1 MNRTTAPTRC
11 VYFHIDPQPFDRQ
24 HLHLPMQFL
33 LLADDRPARRMHR
46 LYGGFATER
55 IPLDSGEHTL
65 TLRLPDGTALRSLR
79 LPADEHNYMITLSES
94 DGFTVKQAGPMA
106 PIAPTADIDRMAAL
120 LTGKLMRSLNP
131 ASPFC
136 HLYKALTER
145 DLDYLWFEF
154 WETAILTRF
163 MPKSGHIP
171 DLKRDFDL
179 ADRYPAGAALT
190 FAQTLE
196 LEAKMEQALRAHPA
210 MEQLEF
216 FRNENGFLC
225 ARAK

>member
-1 MNRTTAPTRC
+1 MNRTTKPTRC

-24 HLHLPMQFL
+24 HMNLPMQFL
-33 LLADDRPARRMHR
+33 LQADHRPVRRIHR
-46 LYGGFATER
+46 LYGGLATER
-55 IPLDSGEHTL
+55 ILLDSSEHLL
-65 TLRLPDGTALRSLR
+65 TLRLPDSTPLRSLR
-79 LPADEHNYMITLSES
+79 LPADDYSYMITLSEA

-106 PIAPTADIDRMAAL
+106 PKAGAADLDRIAAML
-120 LTGKLMRSLNP
+120 NGKLMRTLNP

-136 HLYKALTER
+136 HLYKDLQER

-154 WETAILTRF
+154 WETALLIRF

-171 DLKRDFDL
+171 DLKKDFDM
-179 ADRYPAGAALT
+179 ADHYPGGAVLS
-190 FAQTLE
+190 FRQTLE
-196 LEAKMEQALRAHPA
+196 LEARMEQTLQANEA
-210 MEQLEF
+210 MAELEF

>member
-1 MNRTTAPTRC
+1 MNHLTPTRC
-11 VYFHIDPQPFDRQ
+11 VYFHIDPQPFDRE

-33 LLADDRPARRMHR
+33 LLADHRPVRHMHR

-55 IPLDSGEHTL
+55 VLLDSGEHTL

-79 LPADEHNYMITLSES
+79 LPADDYNYMITLSEPN
-94 DGFTVKQAGPMA
+94 GFTIKQAGPMA
-106 PIAPTADIDRMAAL
+106 PVAPTADIDRLTSL
-120 LTGKLMRSLNP
+120 LTGKLMRSLNS

-136 HLYKALTER
+136 HLYKDLTER

-171 DLKRDFDL
+171 DLKKDFDL
-179 ADRYPAGAALT
+179 ADRYPNNIALP
-190 FAQTLE
+190 FAQTVE
-196 LEAKMEQALRAHPA
+196 LEARMEQALRENPA
-210 MEQLEF
+210 MEKLEF
-216 FRNENGFLC
+216 FRNENGFLSV
-225 ARAK
+225 RAK

>member
-1 MNRTTAPTRC
+1 MNHLTSTRC

-33 LLADDRPARRMHR
+33 LQADTRPTRKMHR

-55 IPLDSGEHTL
+55 ILLDGSEHTL

-79 LPADEHNYMITLSES
+79 LPADGYNYMITLSEP
-94 DGFTVKQAGPMA
+94 DGFNVKQAGPMA
-106 PIAPTADIDRMAAL
+106 PTAPTADIEKLSVL

-131 ASPFC
+131 VSPIC
-136 HLYKALTER
+136 HLYKDLTER

-154 WETAILTRF
+154 WETAVLTRF

-171 DLKRDFDL
+171 DLKKDFDL
-179 ADRYPAGAALT
+179 ADRYPANAVLT
-190 FAQTLE
+190 FAQTME
-196 LEAKMEQALRAHPA
+196 LEARMEQALQANEA
-210 MEQLEF
+210 MKDLEF
-216 FRNENGFLC
+216 FRNENGFLSV
-225 ARAK
+225 RAK

>member
-1 MNRTTAPTRC
+1 MNRMTTPTRC

-24 HLHLPMQFL
+24 HMNLPMQFL
-33 LLADDRPARRMHR
+33 LQADHRPARRIHR

-55 IPLDSGEHTL
+55 ILMDSEEHLL

-79 LPADEHNYMITLSES
+79 LPADDYSYMITLSEP
-94 DGFTVKQAGPMA
+94 DGFAIKQAGPMA
-106 PIAPTADIDRMAAL
+106 PLQSPADLEKVTQLVI
-120 LTGKLMRSLNP
+120 GKLMRSLNP

-136 HLYKALTER
+136 HLYKDLTER

-154 WETAILTRF
+154 WETAMLIRF

-171 DLKRDFDL
+171 DLKKDFDM
-179 ADRYPAGAALT
+179 ADRYPGGMALS
-190 FAQTLE
+190 FPQTME
-196 LEAKMEQALRAHPA
+196 LETRMEQALKSNPA

-225 ARAK
+225 AKAK

>member
-1 MNRTTAPTRC
+1 MNHLTPTRC

-33 LLADDRPARRMHR
+33 LLADDRPVRRMHR

-55 IPLDSGEHTL
+55 ILMDSNEHTL
-65 TLRLPDGTALRSLR
+65 TLRLPDGTPLRSLR
-79 LPADEHNYMITLSES
+79 LPGDEYNYMITLSES
-94 DGFTVKQAGPMA
+94 NDFTIKQAGPMA
-106 PIAPTADIDRMAAL
+106 PMAATADVEKLAAL

-136 HLYKALTER
+136 HLYKDLTER

-154 WETAILTRF
+154 WETALLTRF

-171 DLKRDFDL
+171 DLKKDFDL
-179 ADRYPAGAALT
+179 ADRYPAGYALS
-190 FAQTLE
+190 FAQTIE
-196 LEAKMEQALRAHPA
+196 LESRMDQALRENPA
-210 MEQLEF
+210 MEPLEF
-216 FRNENGFLC
+216 FRNEQGFLC
-225 ARAK
+225 VRAK

>member
-1 MNRTTAPTRC
+1 MNHLTSTRC

-33 LLADDRPARRMHR
+33 LQADDRPTRKMHR

-55 IPLDSGEHTL
+55 ILLDGGEHTL

-79 LPADEHNYMITLSES
+79 LPADGYNYMITLSEP

-106 PIAPTADIDRMAAL
+106 PTAPTADIEKLSVL

-136 HLYKALTER
+136 HLYKDLTER

-154 WETAILTRF
+154 WETAVLTRF

-171 DLKRDFDL
+171 DLKKDFDL
-179 ADRYPAGAALT
+179 ADRYPANAVLT
-190 FAQTLE
+190 FAQTME
-196 LEAKMEQALRAHPA
+196 LEARMEQALQANEA
-210 MEQLEF
+210 MKDLEF
-216 FRNENGFLC
+216 FRNENGFLSV
-225 ARAK
+225 RAK

>member
-1 MNRTTAPTRC
+1 MNHLTSTRC

-33 LLADDRPARRMHR
+33 LQADKRPTRKKHR

-55 IPLDSGEHTL
+55 ILLDGSEHTL

-79 LPADEHNYMITLSES
+79 LPADGYNYMITLSEP

-106 PIAPTADIDRMAAL
+106 PTAPTADIEKLSVL

-136 HLYKALTER
+136 HLYKDLTER

-154 WETAILTRF
+154 WETAVLTRF

-171 DLKRDFDL
+171 DLKKDFDL
-179 ADRYPAGAALT
+179 ADRYPANAVLT
-190 FAQTLE
+190 FAQTME
-196 LEAKMEQALRAHPA
+196 LEARMEQALQANEA
-210 MEQLEF
+210 MKDLEF
-216 FRNENGFLC
+216 FRNENGFLSV
-225 ARAK
+225 RAK

>member
-1 MNRTTAPTRC
+1 MNHLTATRC
-11 VYFHIDPQPFDRQ
+11 VYFHIDPQPFDRA

-33 LLADDRPARRMHR
+33 LQADNRPARRMHR

-55 IPLDSGEHTL
+55 ILLDGNEHTL

-79 LPADEHNYMITLSES
+79 LPADAYNYMITLSEP
-94 DGFTVKQAGPMA
+94 DGFTVKQAGPMSPA
-106 PIAPTADIDRMAAL
+106 AATADIDKMTAL

-136 HLYKALTER
+136 HLYKNLTER

-171 DLKRDFDL
+171 DLKRDFDM
-179 ADRYPAGAALT
+179 ADRYPGNTALT
-190 FAQTLE
+190 FGQTME
-196 LEAKMEQALRAHPA
+196 LEKCMEQALSENEA
-210 MEQLEF
+210 MAELEF
-216 FRNENGFLC
+216 FRNENGFLSV
-225 ARAK
+225 RAK